1 MAPNHGHCFLFQ
13 CLEGWISSTIVG
25 QGFYDDTVCHFPPTG
40 ICGPPAG
47 GCYKYTTPP
56 TSTFGRRAFTIA
68 CPTAW
73 DDGTVYRTPS
83 GILTSLYIA
92 VLARRAYWVVF
103 WQCAM
108 QILPLTLTVTDFAV
122 LVDLHVW
129 KHTEKPTVRL
139 HFRYAVY

>member
-1 MAPNHGHCFLFQ
+1 MMIPCATFHPQ
-13 CLEGWISSTIVG
+13 ASAVRRQEAAIRI
-25 QGFYDDTVCHFPPTG
+25 
-40 ICGPPAG
+40 A
-47 GCYKYTTPP
+47 YTTPP

-103 WQCAM
+103 
-108 QILPLTLTVTDFAV
+108 
-122 LVDLHVW
+122 
-129 KHTEKPTVRL
+129 
-139 HFRYAVY
+139 